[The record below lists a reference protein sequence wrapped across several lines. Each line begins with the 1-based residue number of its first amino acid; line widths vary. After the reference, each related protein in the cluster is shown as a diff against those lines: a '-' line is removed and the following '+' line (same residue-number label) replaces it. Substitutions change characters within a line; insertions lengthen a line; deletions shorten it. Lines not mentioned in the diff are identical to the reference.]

1 MPCSAQPAAGWVPR
15 DRADACRAA
24 RAQNNEWAC
33 PDELALPAA
42 PSQQTAN
49 ELAGL
54 TCRAGAHATDVSS
67 FIRVD
72 AAAAGAADA
81 ALDLPVAADSADD
94 PAPDDLFEGDL
105 LPRALANALAKPL
118 APPRR
123 PSPLVAA
130 ALQPARAPARAHTL
144 ALAHAPTTPALA
156 GNPQARGPNQA
167 PLAAVSQ
174 GAPLPGWPRSQVPA
188 HALPRSP
195 AVTQG
200 RDPASHSRGTP
211 ARPVAPLRRAL
222 RQTLRSERRVPG
234 PEDSETAAGQ
244 PLGGPRQGPG
254 APAGAGGARARE
266 LLPDADFD
274 EAAWDDFDID
284 PEPLYGQGPKPYH
297 LEPYPEALD
306 RAQPEGRVQQALAEA
321 RDRGGG
327 TLAAAGQPGEPAV
340 GEAGAARVAHTVDG
354 QPPRDGAGGEPASS
368 VHGQLDPPEDRL
380 GERASGAGSAPGRP
394 ALARP
399 GPAESAA
406 GTTLRPRQD
415 PAPPRLPPAVSKA
428 GWGLLLPRDRQ
439 GDAGGPAPAAPPA
452 DPPASRSGWG
462 IRLPSAPRGEQGGVE
477 GGQGR
482 VAGGGGGEVDVAPPA
497 GGRAAAPAPF
507 LSHSGWGLYLPRGPP
522 AGAQAPGDPA
532 LGQARAGGS
541 RTGGMLPTSAHH
553 LNFVLKIISHKC
565 LSKFCG
571 RQGCERATQAC
582 HAGTAQSKP
591 GSAPAS
597 CALVKCACWCRG
609 AGVNMVAGM
618 AA

>member
-1 MPCSAQPAAGWVPR
+1 MGLALMPAAR
-15 DRADACRAA
+15 

-54 TCRAGAHATDVSS
+54 TCRAGAHATDISS

-81 ALDLPVAADSADD
+81 ALDLPVAADSADE

-105 LPRALANALAKPL
+105 LPHTLANTLAKPV
-118 APPRR
+118 ATPGR

-130 ALQPARAPARAHTL
+130 ALQPARAPAPAHTL

-156 GNPQARGPNQA
+156 EYPQAPGPYPD
-167 PLAAVSQ
+167 PLAAAGGRPGSQ
-174 GAPLPGWPRSQVPA
+174 APA

-195 AVTQG
+195 VAAQG
-200 RDPASHSRGTP
+200 WDPASNSRDTL

-222 RQTLRSERRVPG
+222 RQSRSERRVPNQSLPLG
-234 PEDSETAAGQ
+234 RPEDGETAAGQ
-244 PLGGPRQGPG
+244 PVRGLDS
-254 APAGAGGARARE
+254 APAGAGSARARE

-327 TLAAAGQPGEPAV
+327 TPAAAGQPGEPAA

-354 QPPRDGAGGEPASS
+354 QPPRDGPGGEPSS
-368 VHGQLDPPEDRL
+368 SAHGQLDLPEDRP
-380 GERASGAGSAPGRP
+380 GERGSGAATSHP

-399 GPAESAA
+399 GLAEAAA
-406 GTTLRPRQD
+406 GAALRPSQR
-415 PAPPRLPPAVSKA
+415 PAPPSLPPAVSKS
-428 GWGLLLPRDRQ
+428 GWGLLLPQERP
-439 GDAGGPAPAAPPA
+439 GDAGGLAPAAPPA
-452 DPPASRSGWG
+452 APPASRSGWG
-462 IRLPSAPRGEQGGVE
+462 IRLPRAPRGEQGGAR
-477 GGQGR
+477 GGQGK
-482 VAGGGGGEVDVAPPA
+482 VTGGGGEVDVAPPA
-497 GGRAAAPAPF
+497 GGAAAAPAPL

-522 AGAQAPGDPA
+522 AGAQAPGDPM
-532 LGQARAGGS
+532 LGQARPGGS
-541 RTGGMLPTSAHH
+541 QAGGMLPTSAQ
-553 LNFVLKIISHKC
+553 LLKKIRTLKW
-565 LSKFCG
+565 LSRLCG
-571 RQGCERATQAC
+571 RQGCERAPQPATKAQPRASEAVRQPC
-582 HAGTAQSKP
+582 ALSKDAHAGAEVL
-591 GSAPAS
+591 A
-597 CALVKCACWCRG
+597 
-609 AGVNMVAGM
+609 
-618 AA
+618 